1 MFYHIRL
8 LNPFTPSSGQNKIQE
23 NAKFLFIFLNPPKQT
38 VPCKSTA
45 KEISFEWTHHRILS
59 TTQKLALHHITP
71 IDCRSERVNKIYCI
85 HGICIKSLAYLH
97 TVTSA
102 FNKHRRPTKSVG
114 YFAQRN
120 RLLFP

>member
-1 MFYHIRL
+1 MSYHIRL

-45 KEISFEWTHHRILS
+45 KEISFEWTHYRILS
-59 TTQKLALHHITP
+59 TDSKVSTTSHVSI
-71 IDCRSERVNKIYCI
+71 IDSWSKRVNKIYCI

-97 TVTSA
+97 TVT
-102 FNKHRRPTKSVG
+102 
-114 YFAQRN
+114 
-120 RLLFP
+120 